1 MLVESGSVEEWGL
14 VVKEAVRASTTPHC
28 GFGISNLPQ
37 THALK
42 KLEAVVDTI
51 TDRGALNVIVQHSED
66 ERAKQAA
73 MQKLSE
79 TSVLGKLKRRFA
91 SS

>member
-14 VVKEAVRASTTPHC
+14 VVKEAVRTSTTRYC
-28 GFGISNLPQ
+28 GFGVSNAPH

-42 KLEAVVDTI
+42 KLEAAIDIVS
-51 TDRGALNVIVQHSED
+51 DREVLKVIVQHSED

-73 MQKLSE
+73 MQKLAE
-79 TSVLGKLKRRFA
+79 TSFLGRLKHRWESR
-91 SS
+91 